1 MDSSDRLKTSMTTLE
16 KRIKLMRKKNDASLL
31 QNEIMMLESELREL
45 DIVQEDNSPMEVS
58 SEQRPR
64 RHLPNIPLG
73 RSERSEADRPP
84 RLKFV

>member
-1 MDSSDRLKTSMTTLE
+1 MAAVE
-16 KRIKLMRKKNDASLL
+16 KRIELMRKKNDVSLL

-45 DIVQEDNSPMEVS
+45 EIVQEDISPMEVS

-73 RSERSEADRPP
+73 RSERSEAENHPD
-84 RLKFV
+84 